1 MDDDIDIFSN
11 DQFDSALSTRFQ
23 ADRDI
28 VVMSGARA
36 YPLDPSLFDRRTGAK
51 AGFDLTIPH
60 GVDRGLAYRVADPP
74 DLKPGGKQSVS
85 EALKDRP
92 LRFSEIMEATGSRDG
107 REVIVELEMLR
118 DAGKLSRL
126 DDGRNALAE

>member
-1 MDDDIDIFSN
+1 MEKIGFIGLGIMGKPMAKN
-11 DQFDSALSTRFQ
+11 L
-23 ADRDI
+23 
-28 VVMSGARA
+28 
-36 YPLDPSLFDRRTGAK
+36 LK

-60 GVDRGLAYRVADPP
+60 GGDRGLAYTVADPP
-74 DLKPGGKQSVS
+74 DLKPGGKQNVS